1 MIPLSRDCLQQHDN
15 MKINTAPSG
24 NGSPRRLSG
33 ETKVYAHR
41 WFFIAAC
48 IYAVLM
54 IPLTLL
60 ARQGFGPA
68 ILSVPTGHAFEMLFG
83 FIPALIAG
91 YLLGP
96 MPAKKL
102 VWFLCFWLLARIA
115 GLIAPFS
122 WLALVFN
129 ALFVILFARQL
140 LPRLWAAKKWRN
152 RSLVPLLGLIC
163 AMTVAVIL
171 AGQFDKYLT
180 HRYLIDESVQLFAL
194 LMLFIGG
201 RMLAPAAAGEFYRQG
216 MELGARVQPNI
227 EAGLIITIAAAYLL
241 APVTT
246 LLSGILLILCG
257 ILAGIRLFRWQLWHC
272 LARPDLICLGLGY
285 GWLALGLIL
294 MGWTKLDSGSHFSTA
309 VHAITVGALG
319 TLATNV
325 IVRVTLLHV
334 KQYPSRISQIVIMT
348 GCMSIA
354 AVARMAADFSNHREI
369 LLIMAASGWNIAF
382 LFALHILLTSRPVP
396 RVKPA
401 DSSSSDNINKAI
413 PTEPPTDS
421 HTS

>member
-1 MIPLSRDCLQQHDN
+1 
-15 MKINTAPSG
+15 MKMNTAQSG
-24 NGSPRRLSG
+24 NGFTRYLSG
-33 ETKVYAHR
+33 KTKAYAHR
-41 WFFIAAC
+41 WFFTAAC
-48 IYAVLM
+48 IYATLI

-60 ARQGFGPA
+60 ARLGFGPTV
-68 ILSVPTGHAFEMLFG
+68 LSVPTGHAFEMLFG
-83 FIPALIAG
+83 LAPALIAG

-96 MPAKKL
+96 MPAKRL
-102 VWFLCFWLLARIA
+102 AWFLCFWLLARIA

-122 WLALVFN
+122 WPALVFN
-129 ALFVILFARQL
+129 ALFVILLAGQL

-163 AMTVAVIL
+163 AVTVAVIL
-171 AGQFDKYLT
+171 AGRFNEYLL
-180 HRYLIDESVQLFAL
+180 HHYLIEESVQLFAL

-216 MELGARVQPNI
+216 MELETRVQPNI
-227 EAGLIITIAAAYLL
+227 EASLIITIAAAYLL
-241 APVTT
+241 APVAVP
-246 LLSGILLILCG
+246 LSGMLLILCG
-257 ILAGIRLFRWQLWHC
+257 LLAGIRLLRWRLWHC
-272 LARPDLICLGLGY
+272 LARPDLISLGLGY

-294 MGWTKLDSGSHFSTA
+294 LGITKLDGGSHFSTA

-334 KQYPSRISQIVIMT
+334 KQYPSRIPQIVIMT

-354 AVARMAADFSNHREI
+354 AVTRMAADFSNYREI
-369 LLIMAASGWNIAF
+369 LLIIAASGWSIAF
-382 LFALHILLTSRPVP
+382 LFALHILLTSRPVSQ
-396 RVKPA
+396 VKPTA
-401 DSSSSDNINKAI
+401 NSSSDSINKTMPI
-413 PTEPPTDS
+413 KPPVDS

>member
-1 MIPLSRDCLQQHDN
+1 MN
-15 MKINTAPSG
+15 MKQSG
-24 NGSPRRLSG
+24 NRFSRYLPG
-33 ETKVYAHR
+33 EDKAYAHQ
-41 WFFIAAC
+41 WFFMAAC
-48 IYAVLM
+48 IYAVLI
-54 IPLTLL
+54 IPLTML
-60 ARQGFGPA
+60 ARYGFGPA

-83 FIPALIAG
+83 FAPALIAG

-96 MPAKKL
+96 MPARRL
-102 VWFLCFWLLARIA
+102 AWFLGFWLLARIA

-122 WLALVFN
+122 WLTLIFN
-129 ALFVILFARQL
+129 ALFVMLFARQL

-163 AMTVAVIL
+163 VITVAVIL
-171 AGQFDKYLT
+171 AGWFDEYLL
-180 HRYLIDESVQLFAL
+180 HRYLVDESVQLFAL

-216 MELGARVQPNI
+216 RELEARVQPNI

-241 APVTT
+241 APVAVP
-246 LLSGILLILCG
+246 LSGMLLILCG
-257 ILAGIRLFRWQLWHC
+257 ILASIRLFRWRLWHC

-294 MGWTKLDSGSHFSTA
+294 LGWAKLDGGNHFSTA

-334 KQYPSRISQIVIMT
+334 KQYPSRIPQIVIMT
-348 GCMSIA
+348 GFMSIA
-354 AVARMAADFSNHREI
+354 AITRMAADFSDHREI
-369 LLIMAASGWNIAF
+369 LLMMAASGWSIAF
-382 LFALHILLTSRPVP
+382 LFALHVLLTSRTVP
-396 RVKPA
+396 QIKPA
-401 DSSSSDNINKAI
+401 RNASTDSINKTIPDDPSSDPGNKAG
-413 PTEPPTDS
+413 TDS
-421 HTS
+421 

>member
-1 MIPLSRDCLQQHDN
+1 
-15 MKINTAPSG
+15 
-24 NGSPRRLSG
+24 
-33 ETKVYAHR
+33 
-41 WFFIAAC
+41 
-48 IYAVLM
+48 
-54 IPLTLL
+54 
-60 ARQGFGPA
+60 QGFGPA
-68 ILSVPTGHAFEMLFG
+68 VLSVPTGHAFEMLFG
-83 FIPALIAG
+83 LAPALIAG

-96 MPAKKL
+96 MPARRL

-115 GLIAPFS
+115 GLIAPFA
-122 WLALVFN
+122 WPALVFN

-163 AMTVAVIL
+163 AITIAVIL
-171 AGQFDKYLT
+171 AGRLDEYLL

-227 EAGLIITIAAAYLL
+227 EASLIITIAAAYLL
-241 APVTT
+241 APVAAPF
-246 LLSGILLILCG
+246 SGMLLILCG
-257 ILAGIRLFRWQLWHC
+257 VLAGIRLFRWQLWHC

-294 MGWTKLDSGSHFSTA
+294 LGWTKLDGGSHFSTA

-334 KQYPSRISQIVIMT
+334 KQYPSRIPQIVIMT
-348 GCMSIA
+348 GFMSIA
-354 AVARMAADFSNHREI
+354 AVTRMAADLSDHRET
-369 LLIMAASGWNIAF
+369 LLTVAASGWSIAF
-382 LFALHILLTSRPVP
+382 LFALHVLLTSRTTP

-401 DSSSSDNINKAI
+401 KTRRQIPKPPGKPVLYRQSDRRYARCQHINA
-413 PTEPPTDS
+413 PNQ
-421 HTS
+421 H

>member
-1 MIPLSRDCLQQHDN
+1 MKMN
-15 MKINTAPSG
+15 MAQSS
-24 NGSPRRLSG
+24 NGSFRYLPG

-41 WFFIAAC
+41 WFFTAAC
-48 IYAVLM
+48 IYAIFI
-54 IPLTLL
+54 IPLTQL
-60 ARQGFGPA
+60 ARYGFGPV

-83 FIPALIAG
+83 FAPALIAG

-96 MPAKKL
+96 MPARRL
-102 VWFLCFWLLARIA
+102 IWFLCFWLLARIA
-115 GLIAPFS
+115 GLAVPFS
-122 WLALVFN
+122 WPALVFN
-129 ALFVILFARQL
+129 ALFVMLFARQL

-163 AMTVAVIL
+163 AVTVAAIL
-171 AGQFDKYLT
+171 AGRLDEYPL

-216 MELGARVQPNI
+216 MELEARVQPNI
-227 EAGLIITIAAAYLL
+227 EASLIITITVAYLL
-241 APVTT
+241 APVAAP
-246 LLSGILLILCG
+246 LSGMLLILCG
-257 ILAGIRLFRWQLWHC
+257 ILAGIRLFRWRLWHC
-272 LARPDLICLGLGY
+272 LARPDLICLALGY

-294 MGWTKLDSGSHFSTA
+294 LGITKLDGGSHFSTA

-334 KQYPSRISQIVIMT
+334 KQYPSRIPQIVIMT

-354 AVARMAADFSNHREI
+354 AVARMAADFSDHREM
-369 LLIMAASGWNIAF
+369 LLIMAASGWSIAF
-382 LFALHILLTSRPVP
+382 LFALHVLLTSRPVP

-401 DSSSSDNINKAI
+401 GSSSSDNINKTI

-421 HTS
+421 HTP

>member
-1 MIPLSRDCLQQHDN
+1 MN
-15 MKINTAPSG
+15 MKQSG
-24 NGSPRRLSG
+24 NRFSRYLPG
-33 ETKVYAHR
+33 EDKAYAHQ
-41 WFFIAAC
+41 WFFMAAC
-48 IYAVLM
+48 IYAVLI
-54 IPLTLL
+54 IPLTML
-60 ARQGFGPA
+60 ARYGFGPA

-83 FIPALIAG
+83 FAPALIAG

-96 MPAKKL
+96 MPARRL
-102 VWFLCFWLLARIA
+102 AWFLGFWLLARIA
-115 GLIAPFS
+115 GLIVPFS
-122 WLALVFN
+122 WLTLIFN
-129 ALFVILFARQL
+129 ALFVMLFARQL

-163 AMTVAVIL
+163 VITVAIIL
-171 AGQFDKYLT
+171 AGWFDEYLL
-180 HRYLIDESVQLFAL
+180 HRYLVDESVQLFAL

-216 MELGARVQPNI
+216 RELEARVQPNI

-241 APVTT
+241 APVATP
-246 LLSGILLILCG
+246 LSGMLLILCG
-257 ILAGIRLFRWQLWHC
+257 ILASIRLFRWRLWHC

-294 MGWTKLDSGSHFSTA
+294 LGWAKLDGGNHFSTA

-334 KQYPSRISQIVIMT
+334 KQYPSRIPQIVIMT
-348 GCMSIA
+348 GFMSIA
-354 AVARMAADFSNHREI
+354 AITRMAAGFSDHREI
-369 LLIMAASGWNIAF
+369 LLMMAASGWSIAF
-382 LFALHILLTSRPVP
+382 LFAFYILLASRTVS

-401 DSSSSDNINKAI
+401 RNASTDSINKTIPDNPSSDPHNK
-413 PTEPPTDS
+413 TEKDS
-421 HTS
+421 

>member
-1 MIPLSRDCLQQHDN
+1 
-15 MKINTAPSG
+15 MKMNTTQSG
-24 NGSPRRLSG
+24 NEPSRKIPG
-33 ETKVYAHR
+33 ETKAYAHR
-41 WFFIAAC
+41 WFFTAAC
-48 IYAVLM
+48 IYAVLI

-60 ARQGFGPA
+60 ARHGFGPA
-68 ILSVPTGHAFEMLFG
+68 VLSVPTGHAFEMLFG
-83 FIPALIAG
+83 LAPALIAG

-96 MPAKKL
+96 MPAKRL
-102 VWFLCFWLLARIA
+102 IWFLCFWLLARIA
-115 GLIAPFS
+115 GLIAPFA
-122 WLALVFN
+122 WPALVFN
-129 ALFVILFARQL
+129 TLFVILFARQL

-163 AMTVAVIL
+163 VITVGIIL
-171 AGQFDKYLT
+171 AGQLDEYLL

-216 MELGARVQPNI
+216 MELEARVQPNI

-241 APVTT
+241 APVAAP
-246 LLSGILLILCG
+246 LSGMLLILCG
-257 ILAGIRLFRWQLWHC
+257 VLAGIRLFRWRLWYC

-294 MGWTKLDSGSHFSTA
+294 LGWAKLDGGSHFSTA

-334 KQYPSRISQIVIMT
+334 KQYPSHIPQIVSMT
-348 GCMSIA
+348 GFMSIA
-354 AVARMAADFSNHREI
+354 AVTRMAADFSDHREI
-369 LLIMAASGWNIAF
+369 LLMIAASGWSIAF
-382 LFALHILLTSRPVP
+382 LFALHVLLTSRTMP
-396 RVKPA
+396 RIKPA
-401 DSSSSDNINKAI
+401 RNSSTDNINKTI
-413 PTEPPTDS
+413 PDDPSSDPVNKTGTDS
-421 HTS
+421 